1 MCGTTHI
8 VAVRRQMDIGACHI
22 IWSVTLFSLGKV
34 IKFIF
39 FVYVIIIA
47 VVSTR
52 YSLVKM
58 CIFCPV

>member
-58 CIFCPV
+58 CIFCTV